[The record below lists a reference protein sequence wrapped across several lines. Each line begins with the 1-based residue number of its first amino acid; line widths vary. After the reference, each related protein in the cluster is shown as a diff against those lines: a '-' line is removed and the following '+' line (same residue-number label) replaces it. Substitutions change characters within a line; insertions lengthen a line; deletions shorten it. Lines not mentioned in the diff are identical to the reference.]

1 MVWYSCVNLAS
12 GVGHLLYTRVYTVS
26 SRGRLLFGLRR
37 LKKKK
42 KPFLIFRSK
51 QITEMFLFFQITY
64 IQ

>member
-42 KPFLIFRSK
+42 K
-51 QITEMFLFFQITY
+51 TLFNVPVETNN
-64 IQ
+64 

>member
-42 KPFLIFRSK
+42 NLV
-51 QITEMFLFFQITY
+51 
-64 IQ
+64 